1 MIEELHWIESE
12 AQTARIINEKEL
24 EHKINELVGVV
35 NGILAA
41 QEQYATIYNEDIVP
55 MLTPV
60 NEEPHISKMETTESE
75 HFADTSKMIKPAE
88 NGKCAKNAQ
97 DPYAE
102 QRKWIGKLCRFW
114 DDDAF
119 VTSNDWAF
127 GMLTSIDKGMQFQ
140 YCCNEN
146 CNFKHCEPV
155 SPDDETIFKGE

>member
-1 MIEELHWIESE
+1 MIEKLSE
-12 AQTARIINEKEL
+12 YKITSRDGSFINVDCNTKIINTL
-24 EHKINELVGVV
+24 VQKINELVDAV
-35 NGILAA
+35 NSLRDDCNLLMGYIAP
-41 QEQYATIYNEDIVP
+41 ENKCE
-55 MLTPV
+55 
-60 NEEPHISKMETTESE
+60 
-75 HFADTSKMIKPAE
+75 PAE
-88 NGKCAKNAQ
+88 NGKFAKIAQ

-127 GMLTSIDKGMQFQ
+127 GILTSIDKGMQYQ

-155 SPDDETIFKGE
+155 KPDDDIIYKGGDNEQ